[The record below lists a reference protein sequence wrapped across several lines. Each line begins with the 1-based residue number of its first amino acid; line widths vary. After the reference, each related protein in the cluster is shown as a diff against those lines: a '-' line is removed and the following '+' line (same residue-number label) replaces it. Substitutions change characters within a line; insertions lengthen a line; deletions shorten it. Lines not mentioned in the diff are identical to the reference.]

1 MAGSMR
7 SCLAAMGSTQPTSL
21 DRITV
26 ATRDREIT
34 RAMAASWYWRKIRR
48 PLAAARA
55 ALTIRDT
62 ANSLRTTRITSRG
75 WISSRARPRIT
86 SVALWEPQLPP
97 VSISMGRKAT
107 SSGTAE
113 MASSYRVM
121 MEPVMVADSIRISSQ
136 RMRCRACSQAE
147 AAK

>member
-7 SCLAAMGSTQPTSL
+7 RRLAAMGSTQPTSL
-21 DRITV
+21 ASTTV
-26 ATRDREIT
+26 AARDREIT
-34 RAMAASWYWRKIRR
+34 RAMAPSRYWRRIRR
-48 PLAAARA
+48 PLAAAST

-62 ANSLRTTRITSRG
+62 ASSFRTTRKRSRG
-75 WISSRARPRIT
+75 RISSRASPRIT
-86 SVALWEPQLPP
+86 RVALWEPQLPP

-121 MEPVMVADSIRISSQ
+121 MAPVTAAESIRISSH
-136 RMRCRACSQAE
+136 RSRRRACSQAE